1 MDRMTTTMRASTQTL
16 TRIQNLARLYRSGY
30 HSSTVDTTIDKLLTM
45 EGARAQRE
53 LLDLEERLA
62 VFERQYQ
69 LSSDEFYRRFR
80 AGERGDSADMFEW
93 SAFYQMRTSVRKRLD
108 TLRDE
113 AA

>member
-1 MDRMTTTMRASTQTL
+1 MTTTMRTNAQTL

-45 EGARAQRE
+45 EGAKAQRE
-53 LLDLEERLA
+53 LLDLEERLR

-69 LSSDEFYRRFR
+69 LSSDEFQRRFR
-80 AGERGDSADMFEW
+80 AGEMGDSADMFEW
-93 SAFYQMRTSVRKRLD
+93 SAFYQMRTSVRERLAM
-108 TLRDE
+108 LRGG